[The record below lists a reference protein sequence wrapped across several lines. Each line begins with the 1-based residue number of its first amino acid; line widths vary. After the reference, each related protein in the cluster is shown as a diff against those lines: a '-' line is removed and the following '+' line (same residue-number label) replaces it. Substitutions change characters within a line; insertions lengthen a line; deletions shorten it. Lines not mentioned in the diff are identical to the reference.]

1 MVERKTRF
9 QLTIKMKDRK
19 TYKEQ
24 KYTID
29 EQKETIAGLE
39 TNVKNLKD
47 LNSILES
54 DIKKLKTDKNTI
66 KNTFEMLLAY
76 IKEFF

>member
-1 MVERKTRF
+1 M
-9 QLTIKMKDRK
+9 
-19 TYKEQ
+19 
-24 KYTID
+24 
-29 EQKETIAGLE
+29 
-39 TNVKNLKD
+39 KD

-76 IKEFF
+76 IKEFFRTLLEIGSNTIKDKTANTIKEIYDEIFL